1 MWTHFQRVH
10 ETRIPVDSYLDRD
23 WPWLSESFMR
33 PDLCHSHHCTI
44 ISCVISGTQLLQ
56 GNFYSC
62 VLLDWVPL
70 ESDSKLHQVE
80 LLLTFKHWVLRKQ
93 SVPTGVPRIYSTSPS
108 TIYPS
113 TGFLLISE
121 HQQCLTA
128 VLIQDLTILSSVK
141 FASPN
146 CYPLRE
152 TVCAISSSSF

>member
-10 ETRIPVDSYLDRD
+10 ETRVPVDSHLDRY

-33 PDLCHSHHCTI
+33 PDLCHIHHSTI
-44 ISCVISGTQLLQ
+44 ISCVISGTQLLP

-62 VLLDWVPL
+62 LLLDWVPL
-70 ESDSKLHQVE
+70 ESNSKLHQVE
-80 LLLTFKHWVLRKQ
+80 LLLIFKHWVLRKQ
-93 SVPTGVPRIYSTSPS
+93 SVPTWVPRIYSTS
-108 TIYPS
+108 PS

-146 CYPLRE
+146 CYHLRE